1 MFKKLLVSLIFSSAF
16 STLFFAQTQPKVQIG
31 EALSRKEA
39 KEMLQNFPKE
49 VKSAIKILQNK
60 QTKTKSARGGTY
72 PYNNDV
78 VPPFNSV
85 NDSLVALRD
94 SAGNVVLYVAYTTN
108 KPFAEVGC
116 ILKPNFD
123 RLESPNDYAV
133 QKWNTSKQEL
143 YTEYVNAATYYNG
156 GRNATDKYPEYGMP
170 YSNSFGMWIKLGGYF
185 SEAISLFNRNEI
197 YKQDDPAWEYQYF
210 NFKLLPTGLLSVT
223 TRYGDYATQSI
234 TTTKPIPLNKWVY
247 IQAIE
252 KVLDYQ
258 IGWKAEDGSDEELV
272 QQTFGNQTIK
282 FSKDTSYQ
290 RDFSVADLMLY
301 LKNDET
307 RFYINTKEIF
317 YNPIVGMF
325 ELMDNYN
332 AKEKLIYST
341 GGQVTYDINT
351 LVQESYNV
359 LTGGTSSILTLQ
371 DIDIYYDPQT
381 FNILLI
387 DWRVNRQG
395 ANYGCQ

>member
-1 MFKKLLVSLIFSSAF
+1 MLKKSLFGFVLFGALGTLL
-16 STLFFAQTQPKVQIG
+16 FAQTQPKVQIG
-31 EALSRKEA
+31 EALSGKEA

-49 VKSAIKILQNK
+49 VKSAIKIPQK
-60 QTKTKSARGGTY
+60 QTKVVKGARGGTY

-78 VPPFNSV
+78 VPPFNPST
-85 NDSLVALRD
+85 DSLVALKD
-94 SAGNVVLYVAYTTN
+94 SAGNVILYITYTTD
-108 KPFAEVGC
+108 KPFAEVGN
-116 ILKPNFD
+116 ILAID
-123 RLESPNDYAV
+123 SSRLDSPKDYAV
-133 QKWNTSKQEL
+133 QKWNPDKKEL
-143 YTEYVNAATYYNG
+143 YTEYVNARTYYNG
-156 GRNATDKYPEYGMP
+156 GRNATDKYPEWGMP

-210 NFKLLPTGLLSVT
+210 NFELLPSGLLSVT
-223 TRYGDYATQSI
+223 TKYSDYSTERI
-234 TTTKPIPLNKWVY
+234 ITTKPIPLNKWVY

-272 QQTFGNQTIK
+272 QKTFGSQTIK
-282 FSKDTSYQ
+282 FSKDVSYQ
-290 RDFSVADLMLY
+290 RYFSADDLMRY
-301 LKNDET
+301 LENDET
-307 RFYINTKEIF
+307 RFYINAKELF

-325 ELMDNYN
+325 ELMSNYN

-341 GGQVTYDINT
+341 GGQVTYGINT
-351 LVQESYNV
+351 LIQESYIV

-381 FNILLI
+381 LNILLI

-395 ANYGCQ
+395 AGQ